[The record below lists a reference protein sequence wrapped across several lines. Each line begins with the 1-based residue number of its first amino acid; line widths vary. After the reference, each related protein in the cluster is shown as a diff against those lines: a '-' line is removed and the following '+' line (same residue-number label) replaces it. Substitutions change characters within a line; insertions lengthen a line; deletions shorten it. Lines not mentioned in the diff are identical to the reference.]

1 MTWIV
6 GGGQQ
11 LELEARGRAGA
22 RVRAARRAARA
33 RGADGGRRGSRALT
47 ALAAAAP
54 RPPAE
59 LMRAACYAG
68 APGPLASRRAPAAD
82 HRPRPHSTYD
92 SNSYTIKH
100 AIARLHSTGM

>member
-33 RGADGGRRGSRALT
+33 RGAARRAARQSRSHRARRRRASASGGAHACRVLCRRPG
-47 ALAAAAP
+47 AARLAP
-54 RPPAE
+54 RARRRPPPA
-59 LMRAACYAG
+59 
-68 APGPLASRRAPAAD
+68 PA
-82 HRPRPHSTYD
+82 
-92 SNSYTIKH
+92 
-100 AIARLHSTGM
+100 LHLRF